1 MSGCTLCDLALPAD
15 PVTHAAVDG
24 EYCCCGCL
32 EVARTLDDA
41 DPAETDPE
49 AVERE
54 TTVAD
59 ADGEVAYL
67 SVDGMHCSTCEVF
80 LESTAT
86 ECDGIEAAAAS
97 YATDTMQVVY
107 DEDALTVSELADR
120 LSVAGYDASQR
131 SVTDRQEAASPTAA
145 FLVGG
150 GFFGMMTMVWY
161 VLFIYPQH
169 FGFAPVVEFGAFGRL
184 YLLGQ
189 LWLFASIVLFYTGF
203 PLLRGAYVSLRA
215 GQPNMDLLVSL
226 AAVSAYLYSSAITVL
241 GGIDVYFD
249 VTVAIVLAVTAGNYY
264 ERGVKR
270 EAVDLLSDLT
280 GASVETART
289 RDGEQ
294 RPVDAVTPG
303 TELLVRPGERIPLD
317 GTVVEGVAAV
327 DEALVTGESLP
338 VTRRPGDEVVG
349 GGIVTDA
356 PLVVEVGPDATS
368 TLDRIVGLLWSVQT
382 ARPGVQ
388 RLADRLA
395 TVFVPV
401 VVTVAV
407 FAAGATL
414 ILGGTPTSALLVG
427 LTVLVVSCPC
437 ALGLATPL
445 AVAAG
450 VQRAAEDGIV
460 VASGTLF
467 ETLPETDVV
476 AIDKTGTLTSG
487 RMTVR
492 ETLVDDEAAI
502 ERAAALER
510 YATHPVAD
518 AIVADA
524 AATAEDEGVAPAEDE
539 GTPTPRRE
547 SVASDGGSVARPE
560 TESPA
565 LDAESVTVEPTGVVG
580 PIDGQRTVVGHP
592 GLLAEAGLTIPD
604 RYAERAA
611 EATASGAVPVLIGW
625 NGRCRGLFVVADEPR
640 ATWQDTVAALSDGD
654 RDVVVLTG
662 DDEAAAAAFGDH
674 PDVDEVFAGLP
685 PDGKVA
691 AIRRLRDRGRVA
703 MIGDGANDAPALA
716 AADVGVAIAGGT
728 SLPADAADAVV
739 ADGRLAPVPT
749 LFALATGT
757 RRRVRQNLVWALC
770 YNAVAVPLAAAGL
783 LNPLF
788 AALAM
793 AASSTL
799 VVLNSGRRLVP
810 RK

>member
-1 MSGCTLCDLALPAD
+1 
-15 PVTHAAVDG
+15 
-24 EYCCCGCL
+24 
-32 EVARTLDDA
+32 
-41 DPAETDPE
+41 
-49 AVERE
+49 
-54 TTVAD
+54 
-59 ADGEVAYL
+59 
-67 SVDGMHCSTCEVF
+67 MHCSTCEVF

-86 ECDGIEAAAAS
+86 DHDGIAAAAAS

-107 DEDALTVSELADR
+107 DEDALTVPEVADR
-120 LSVAGYDASQR
+120 LSVAGYEATQR

-150 GFFGMMTMVWY
+150 GFFGMMTMLWY

-184 YLLGQ
+184 YLLSQ

-270 EAVDLLSDLT
+270 QAVSLLSDLG
-280 GASVETART
+280 GARVEEART
-289 RDGEQ
+289 RDGD
-294 RPVDAVTPG
+294 RVSVDAVTPG

-327 DEALVTGESLP
+327 DEALVTGESVP
-338 VTRRPGDEVVG
+338 VTRRPGDQAVG
-349 GGIVTDA
+349 GGVVTDA
-356 PLVVEVGPDATS
+356 PIVIEVGADATS
-368 TLDRIVGLLWSVQT
+368 TLDRIVGLLWSVQS

-401 VVTVAV
+401 VVAVAALAV
-407 FAAGATL
+407 GATL
-414 ILGGTPTSALLVG
+414 VTGGTSTGALLVG

-460 VASGTLF
+460 VASETLF
-467 ETLPETDVV
+467 ETLPETDVI

-487 RMTVR
+487 RMTV
-492 ETLVDDEAAI
+492 TQALVDDEAAI

-510 YATHPVAD
+510 YSTHPVAD
-518 AIVADA
+518 AVVAHAAADGPARDDGDA
-524 AATAEDEGVAPAEDE
+524 AA
-539 GTPTPRRE
+539 RRA
-547 SVASDGGSVARPE
+547 SVASDGGRAAGSEGTTPTVDTA
-560 TESPA
+560 A
-565 LDAESVTVEPTGVVG
+565 VTVEPTGVVG
-580 PIDGQRTVVGHP
+580 PVHGDRTVVGHP
-592 GLLAEAGLTIPD
+592 DLLAAAGMAVPD
-604 RYAERAA
+604 RFEQRAA
-611 EATASGAVPVLIGW
+611 EATAAGAVPVLVGW
-625 NGRCRGLFVVADEPR
+625 DGRCRGLFVVADEPR
-640 ATWQDTVAALSDGD
+640 ATWGDTVTALSDGD

-662 DDEAAAAAFGDH
+662 DDEAAAASFADH

-716 AADVGVAIAGGT
+716 AADVGIAIAGGA

-739 ADGRLAPVPT
+739 TDGRLAPVPT
-749 LFALATGT
+749 LFGLAAGT

-770 YNAVAVPLAAAGL
+770 YNAVAIPLAALGL

-810 RK
+810 RN